1 MSRTTR
7 RRAVRAVA
15 PVAGLL
21 AAGLLVWQGS
31 YAAFSATTNSPGN
44 SWATGQVVLK
54 NNTTGA
60 ANYQATGVAAFS
72 VTNMAP
78 SATAAAKCITV
89 ESSGTL
95 AGAVKLYG
103 KNVTASAVGT
113 NQVSSNI
120 LVTITELTTGVTAN
134 SVAADCSTGFS
145 GGTVIYNGLPL
156 SSLPTTYALGLGGS
170 WAPTSGTQ
178 YAAYKIS
185 YVFNPGTAVTDVQGK
200 TASADFVWEI
210 DTP

>member
-31 YAAFSATTNSPGN
+31 YAAFSATTTSPGN

-72 VTNMAP
+72 VSNMAP
-78 SATAAAKCITV
+78 SATASAKCITV

-95 AGAVKLYG
+95 AGAVKLYA
-103 KNVTASAVGT
+103 KNVTASVVGT
-113 NQVSSNI
+113 NQVSSNVI
-120 LVTITELTTGVTAN
+120 VTITEQTGVGAAT
-134 SVAADCSTGFS
+134 VAADCTGFTGS
-145 GGTVIYNGLPL
+145 SVIYNGLPL
-156 SSLPTTYALGLGGS
+156 SSLPTTYAAGVGS
-170 WAPTSGTQ
+170 WAPTGAATQ

-185 YVFNPGTAVTDVQGK
+185 YVFNPGTAVADVQGK
-200 TASADFVWEI
+200 TAGADFVWEI

>member
-31 YAAFSATTNSPGN
+31 YAAFSATTTSPTN

-54 NNTTGA
+54 NNTNAGA
-60 ANYQATGVAAFS
+60 YQITGVAAFS
-72 VTNMAP
+72 VTNMVP
-78 SATAAAKCITV
+78 SATATAKCITV

-95 AGAVKLYG
+95 AGAVKLYAA
-103 KNVTASAVGT
+103 NVTPNVVGT
-113 NQVSSNI
+113 NQVPSNVV
-120 LVTITELTTGVTAN
+120 VTITEQTTGVTSN
-134 SVAADCSTGFS
+134 NVAANCTGFTGS
-145 GGTVIYNGLPL
+145 SVIANGVAL
-156 SSLPTTYALGLGGS
+156 SSLPTTYGTGLGAF
-170 WAPTSGTQ
+170 APTGAATQ

-185 YVFNPGTAVTDVQGK
+185 YVFNPGTGVADVQGK
-200 TASADFVWEI
+200 TANADFVWEI
-210 DTP
+210 QTP